1 MASLKDWDIIKLTT
15 LITNVDTK
23 LSACTKPDQDFQILC
38 LVRQNDQILFRYID
52 TGGKV
57 HLMLICWFAENAK
70 NVQDICF
77 DSTGSWLLVFCYD
90 NTLHIVPALS
100 ICDKS
105 KQVDA
110 TFNQDEI
117 TSFIVP
123 FIGPHECPNPQTCPN
138 NSHNA
143 SSMASQRSSIVSEA
157 STKSSLSAELASPGT
172 SQQQQQLLTMKRSES
187 TYTTH
192 KIDEIYSLNSIYNQL
207 YGGDQQQAAGE
218 AITPIAMKTIES
230 YFAEGS
236 AAVAAAKDEKRAG
249 KCPSPQESCSRTMS
263 SSIGSTVSIS
273 CPYPTCCSWW
283 KTLTDEPRAILG
295 YSDGSICVVAL
306 TPNCPFLGNT
316 NCERGSV
323 EKLVICQDNSMETI
337 SLMINTSTREQ
348 WKLLLEQKSIK
359 YTFPGDISPISSQEL
374 KTEMLKSFGESGKP
388 DSGTMDDWQI
398 VLALPRQEGSS
409 GAEQQDNGEK
419 GSSPSGSDPQSS
431 DDFEKVDGEGSI
443 DEGRT
448 DGKDQQASIPKL
460 FPAARARLLSL
471 RDLGA
476 KKIGTLKLKL
486 SESRIKAKEKERI
499 KEQAANLAVMEL
511 PGMYPEILT
520 TPAGPYFVVQ
530 YMNGK
535 YLLSALHSYSDTLSV
550 HSMDISLIPLHIY
563 KVPKQCKT
571 TVITKNVIYIMH
583 ELSQVSEKSTESTQS
598 SPEVGETSVNDDVSA
613 QPRRDTESSI
623 ENIDTSP
630 SQTQAD
636 DEGETTETTNTDTV
650 SAISVVSCQMAAMK
664 MGDDCDFNE
673 HAMLAMFQFP
683 GEKILDI
690 HRVSS
695 MGANND
701 TNETDEPKL
710 KAQDEPDDVRSI
722 FKKSTVSNYLKMQRS
737 LRMDKKLE
745 TVESQVMVG
754 QFPKVEFDRAVIVT
768 DKNLYSIELND
779 TARNLF
785 LKLAHNSIW
794 AACEDFCITFGL
806 PLPVCVEYAG
816 DILLKRRKI
825 TEALMTYNVA
835 RLPPMKT
842 ALKLAMANE
851 NGALMKLCSM
861 ALRNSHIINSQFVMH
876 DVMRI
881 LVDEAHLGNV
891 VYDSLMNL
899 NAKVSLKPINAGAQ
913 CSDYS
918 YDNDDV
924 SWDVQISTTAQFHLS
939 NLMLLTLCERCVQD
953 KNYMPLWNFLVT
965 NSKYHTSLACI
976 VLAHGKLYSSA
987 VLLAMTRGTC
997 LDVFSCLVG
1006 IWEQLA
1012 DNVPELNAYMYNLAN
1027 ELFMESLIYLQEYT
1041 LEFFDMI
1048 RKCIDKFDIN
1058 VLERLIRQL
1067 NPFHPIYRPLMHKL
1081 SNHDSA
1087 SRELDKALLM
1097 FCRSLIET
1105 FLVVSIRAQ
1114 TLKMH
1119 STSFLGALKLVQ
1131 VHYDEKHIEMRLKQ
1145 YSPISA
1151 GFSHAGCVINK
1162 LAFLWGSNGVNCALS
1177 RTTLQGDPLAP
1188 NGSPPLVSFL
1198 KQLDLEVLSVHCGR
1212 LHTLLLTSNGIYSMG
1227 ANNLGQLGIG
1237 NHVLNA
1243 LQPMLVQTLD
1253 GKNVT
1258 HICAGQYHNAVVAN
1272 GLLYTWGWGIFGQLG
1287 HGTVA
1292 DCPLPRVVDFFR
1304 KRNVQQISLGHAHTL
1319 VLCKPNSKTKNVL
1332 YVFGSNHYGQ
1342 LGLGQEDKFNVTIDT
1357 RNGKSFVLS
1366 LMPRR
1371 VEFDAEISLINTKL
1385 FVNLVLTANNQL
1397 YTWGA
1402 SPQAL
1407 RLATQARKRAKSTHK
1422 NRSTSN
1428 AGSSGETKATQ
1439 DPVVLSP
1446 SASQSEQST
1455 PADEMTESELKNSGD
1470 VTDATPTGQQDQIP
1484 KINGVQIPE
1493 IRVEDTSDDSKGGAE
1508 SKESDKQKE
1517 SAGVSVNGEE
1527 IAEHL
1532 YPTLVDTT
1540 LVRDDIVK
1548 ISSGLYHFA
1557 LVTTKSHIYTW
1568 GKNIERQL
1576 GREGGRNEVLIPTR
1590 LDTVTDVEYVECG
1603 ADFTLVMTDSGAVKS
1618 WGNNNMGQCA
1628 KEINQERS
1636 GVPGKLV
1643 RLPISNRL
1651 VRIPDSSQF
1660 IELPHEIR
1668 LPHSDDCCEP
1678 GDESTRLIKA
1688 MPKFRRNFV
1697 IKSTLEKV
1705 ISNNI
1710 STISS
1715 SLNDVSNTT
1724 EMEDFV
1730 GELRTA
1736 FDCRIQHQN
1745 ASTMSSLQSVSYA
1758 TSPTSLAI
1766 DEDDDEIDHDD
1777 QGSSDS
1783 SSRLFN
1789 DRHLLSNDF
1798 IHFCMYIFHGLYNQD
1813 NILDLTKRCNEYH
1826 IRMMMLNYDYVEAFH
1841 LILEL
1846 LSGSLSS
1853 SASPLTVTKTT
1864 LNLVKIFEYFT
1875 KDSNII
1881 PMDTANF
1888 KYFIYELFMF
1898 FIKHNIALDVLEE
1911 YFLRNLDYYLVQ
1923 LAFVLY
1929 FSNTNNLM
1937 AGVRSNVNP
1946 ETLELERKLL
1956 DKFNNNGNNLLA
1968 VEAFSASTTGGQLSS
1983 KVVRKLENTEA
1994 ISKALSTKFSVI
2006 LCQKLVEHFERY
2018 K

>member
-1 MASLKDWDIIKLTT
+1 MASLKDWDIIKLST
-15 LITNVDTK
+15 LITNVDAK
-23 LSACTKPDQDFQILC
+23 LSASTRTDRGYQILC
-38 LVRQNDQILFRYID
+38 LVRRNDQILFRYID
-52 TGGKV
+52 EKGEV
-57 HLMLICWFAENAK
+57 HLMLLCWFAENQK
-70 NVQDICF
+70 CIQDVCF
-77 DSTGSWLLVFCYD
+77 DNSESWLLVFCYD

-105 KQVDA
+105 A
-110 TFNQDEI
+110 TVEPTFTRDEI

-138 NSHNA
+138 NSHNV
-143 SSMASQRSSIVSEA
+143 SSAAQSHRSSIASET
-157 STKSSLSAELASPGT
+157 SVRSSLSGSELGAASG
-172 SQQQQQLLTMKRSES
+172 LKRSES
-187 TYTTH
+187 MHTTH
-192 KIDEIYSLNSIYNQL
+192 KIDEIFSLNSIYNQL
-207 YGGDQQQAAGE
+207 HGTEGQQSTAQDP
-218 AITPIAMKTIES
+218 ITPIAMKTIENF
-230 YFAEGS
+230 FAEG
-236 AAVAAAKDEKRAG
+236 KDDRMGASGMDTKA
-249 KCPSPQESCSRTMS
+249 STPQECFSHTIS
-263 SSIGSTVSIS
+263 SSIESTVSVS

-283 KTLTDEPRAILG
+283 ETLTNEPRAILG

-316 NCERGSV
+316 NCERGSI
-323 EKLVICQDNSMETI
+323 EKLIICQDNSMETI
-337 SLMINTSTREQ
+337 SLMINTSTKEQ

-359 YTFPGDISPISSQEL
+359 YTFPGDISPSSSQEL
-374 KTEMLKSFGESGKP
+374 KEEMLKSLGDGEKPNSGL
-388 DSGTMDDWQI
+388 MDDWQI
-398 VLALPRQEGSS
+398 VLSLPKEGSGS
-409 GAEQQDNGEK
+409 GGDQGTNSGGEK
-419 GSSPSGSDPQSS
+419 GSSPSGSEPQSS
-431 DDFEKVDGEGSI
+431 DDFEKVEGECST
-443 DEGRT
+443 E
-448 DGKDQQASIPKL
+448 DGKTDARDQQGALPKL
-460 FPAARARLLSL
+460 FPAARARLMSL

-530 YMNGK
+530 YLNGK

-563 KVPKQCKT
+563 KVPKQCKS
-571 TVITKNVIYIMH
+571 TVLTRNVIYVTH
-583 ELSQVSEKSTESTQS
+583 HLSLGSERTTESTNS
-598 SPEVGETSVNDDVSA
+598 SPDANPETVGDLSE
-613 QPRRDTESSI
+613 QPRRNTDSSI
-623 ENIDTSP
+623 ENLGSSQ
-630 SQTQAD
+630 SQTQ
-636 DEGETTETTNTDTV
+636 DEDASTETTNSGTV
-650 SAISVVSCQMAAMK
+650 NAVSVVSCQLAAVK

-673 HAMLAMFQFP
+673 HAMLALFQFP
-683 GEKILDI
+683 DEKILEI
-690 HRVSS
+690 HRISPLGDGS
-695 MGANND
+695 EAKDPDD
-701 TNETDEPKL
+701 TRFNAPDESG
-710 KAQDEPDDVRSI
+710 DVRSV
-722 FKKSTVSNYLKMQRS
+722 FQKSSVSNYLKMQRI

-745 TVESQVMVG
+745 THESQVMVG
-754 QFPKVEFDRAVIVT
+754 EFPKVEFDRAAIVT
-768 DKNLYSIELND
+768 DKNLYSLELND

-785 LKLAHNSIW
+785 LKLAHKSLW
-794 AACEDFCITFGL
+794 AACEDFCLTFGL
-806 PLPVCVEYAG
+806 PLATCVEYAG
-816 DILLKRRKI
+816 DVLLKRKKI

-835 RLPPMKT
+835 RLSPMKT
-842 ALKLAMANE
+842 ALKLASVNE

-913 CSDYS
+913 CSDFS
-918 YDNDDV
+918 YENDDV

-953 KNYMPLWNFLVT
+953 KNYIPLWNFIVT

-976 VLAHGKLYSSA
+976 VLAHGKLYSS
-987 VLLAMTRGTC
+987 VILLAMVRGTC
-997 LDVFSCLVG
+997 LDVFSWLIG
-1006 IWEQLA
+1006 IWEQLVDHPA
-1012 DNVPELNAYMYNLAN
+1012 EMNAYVYNLSN

-1041 LEFFDMI
+1041 IQYFEMI
-1048 RKCIDKFDIN
+1048 RKCLEKFDIN

-1081 SNHDSA
+1081 SNHDS
-1087 SRELDKALLM
+1087 SSGRELDNGLLL
-1097 FCRSLIET
+1097 FCKCLIET
-1105 FLVVSIRAQ
+1105 FLAVSIRLQ
-1114 TLKMH
+1114 MLKMH
-1119 STSFLGALKLVQ
+1119 NGSFLNALKHVR
-1131 VHYDEKHIEMRLKQ
+1131 VFYDEKPVEMRLKQ
-1145 YSPISA
+1145 CSPLSA
-1151 GFSHAGCVINK
+1151 GFSHAGCVMNRV
-1162 LAFLWGSNGVNCALS
+1162 AYLWGSNGVNCALS
-1177 RTTLQGDPLAP
+1177 RTSLQGDPLTP
-1188 NGSPPLVSFL
+1188 NGSPPTAFFL
-1198 KQLDLEVLSVHCGR
+1198 KQLDLEVLAVQCGR
-1212 LHTLLLTSNGIYSMG
+1212 LHTLLLTNNGVYSMG

-1243 LQPMLVQTLD
+1243 LQPMYVQSLD
-1253 GKNVT
+1253 GMNIT

-1287 HGTVA
+1287 HGSIA
-1292 DCPLPRVVDFFR
+1292 DCSKPTIVEFFR
-1304 KRNVQQISLGHAHTL
+1304 KKNIQQIALGHAHTL
-1319 VLCKPNSKTKNVL
+1319 VLCRQECNTKNVL

-1342 LGLGQEDKFNVTIDT
+1342 LGLGQEDRFNFTVDT

-1366 LMPRR
+1366 LIPRR
-1371 VEFDAEISLINTKL
+1371 VDFDEEILLINTKL
-1385 FVNLVLTANNQL
+1385 FVNLVLTKSNKL

-1407 RLATQARKRAKSTHK
+1407 RLANQARKRARSSHK
-1422 NRSTSN
+1422 CRPNVMTPAATAGPSTS
-1428 AGSSGETKATQ
+1428 
-1439 DPVVLSP
+1439 PP
-1446 SASQSEQST
+1446 SAEPEAKTDGPEPESKSLTVSNVPEESNEEQ
-1455 PADEMTESELKNSGD
+1455 
-1470 VTDATPTGQQDQIP
+1470 QP
-1484 KINGVQIPE
+1484 KIEPEVEQQPAEGVDETPKTPNGGPVPDIK
-1493 IRVEDTSDDSKGGAE
+1493 IEDTSAGEE
-1508 SKESDKQKE
+1508 SKTPDVDEK
-1517 SAGVSVNGEE
+1517 AATPGEE
-1527 IAEHL
+1527 FAEHL
-1532 YPTLVDTT
+1532 FPSLVDTT
-1540 LVRDDIVK
+1540 LVQDDIVR

-1557 LVTTKSHIYTW
+1557 LVTSRSQIYTW

-1576 GREGGRNEVLIPTR
+1576 GREGGRNEVLIPTK
-1590 LDTVTDVEYVECG
+1590 LDAVTGVEYVECG
-1603 ADFTLVMTDSGAVKS
+1603 ADFTLIMTEDGVVKS

-1660 IELPHEIR
+1660 IELPHEIK
-1668 LPHSDDCCEP
+1668 LPPSDGSHEP
-1678 GDESTRLIKA
+1678 SNQTLRLIKS

-1697 IKSTLEKV
+1697 VKSTLEKV

-1736 FDCRIQHQN
+1736 FDCRIQNQN

-1758 TSPTSLAI
+1758 TSPTSMAVDD
-1766 DEDDDEIDHDD
+1766 DEDDEGLEDMDQDD
-1777 QGSSDS
+1777 RSSE
-1783 SSRLFN
+1783 SSRLCN
-1789 DRHLLSNDF
+1789 ERHLLSNDF
-1798 IHFCMYIFHGLYNQD
+1798 IHYCLYIFHGLYSQD
-1813 NILDLTKRCNEYH
+1813 NILELTKRCNEYH
-1826 IRMMMLNYDYVEAFH
+1826 IRMMILNYDYVEAFH

-1853 SASPLTVTKTT
+1853 SASPVTVAKTT
-1864 LNLVKIFEYFT
+1864 MNLVKIFEYFT

-1881 PMDTANF
+1881 PMDTSNF

-1898 FIKHNIALDVLEE
+1898 FIKHNINLDVLEE
-1911 YFLRNLDYYLVQ
+1911 YFLRNLEYYLVQ

-1929 FSNTNNLM
+1929 FSNTNNIS
-1937 AGVRSNVNP
+1937 AGLRGNVDS
-1946 ETLELERKLL
+1946 ETLEMERRLL

-1968 VEAFSASTTGGQLSS
+1968 AEAFGPSSPQSTG
-1983 KVVRKLENTEA
+1983 KVVRKLENTET
-1994 ISKALSTKFSVI
+1994 ISKALSTKFSVM
-2006 LCQKLVEHFERY
+2006 LCQKLMEYFERF

>member
-1 MASLKDWDIIKLTT
+1 MASLKDWDVLRLTT
-15 LITNVDTK
+15 LITNVDAK
-23 LSACTKPDQDFQILC
+23 LSASTKTDGDFQILC
-38 LVRQNDQILFRYID
+38 LVRRNDQILFRYID
-52 TGGKV
+52 GKGEV
-57 HLMLICWFAENAK
+57 HLMLICWFAENRK
-70 NVQDICF
+70 CIQDISF
-77 DSTGSWLLVFCYD
+77 DTTGSWLLVFCYD

-105 KQVDA
+105 IPADA
-110 TFNQDEI
+110 TFNTDEI

-138 NSHNA
+138 NSHNLSTSA
-143 SSMASQRSSIVSEA
+143 SSVGSHRSSIA
-157 STKSSLSAELASPGT
+157 SNGSSKSSSLSSELPAAPVSA
-172 SQQQQQLLTMKRSES
+172 MKRSDS
-187 TYTTH
+187 CYTTH
-192 KIDEIYSLNSIYNQL
+192 KIDEIYSLNSIYNKLQE
-207 YGGDQQQAAGE
+207 GGEQEKQDVAAT
-218 AITPIAMKTIES
+218 TPIAMKTIEN
-230 YFAEGS
+230 FF
-236 AAVAAAKDEKRAG
+236 EKEVGGASSPG
-249 KCPSPQESCSRTMS
+249 QECPTSGTLS
-263 SSIGSTVSIS
+263 SSIESTVSAS

-283 KTLTDEPRAILG
+283 KTLTNEPRAILG

-316 NCERGSV
+316 NCERGSI

-337 SLMINTSTREQ
+337 SLMINTSTKEQ
-348 WKLLLEQKSIK
+348 WKLLLEQNSIK
-359 YTFPGDISPISSQEL
+359 YVFPGDISPTSSQEL
-374 KTEMLKSFGESGKP
+374 KAEMLKSFGDERS
-388 DSGTMDDWQI
+388 DSGTIDDWQI
-398 VLALPRQEGSS
+398 VVSLPREGDQ
-409 GAEQQDNGEK
+409 QQDVAGEK
-419 GSSPSGSDPQSS
+419 GSSPSGSEPQSS
-431 DDFEKVDGEGSI
+431 DDFEKVEGEGTSG
-443 DEGRT
+443 E
-448 DGKDQQASIPKL
+448 DQQSSLPKL
-460 FPAARARLLSL
+460 FPAARARLMSL

-486 SESRIKAKEKERI
+486 SESRSKMKEKERV
-499 KEQAANLAVMEL
+499 KDQAANLAVMEL

-530 YMNGK
+530 YMDGK

-571 TVITKNVIYIMH
+571 TVLTKNVIYVQH
-583 ELSQVSEKSTESTQS
+583 NLSLASGKTTESTNT
-598 SPEVGETSVNDDVSA
+598 SPGEAASHAEEEASVAAGD
-613 QPRRDTESSI
+613 RRGTDSSI
-623 ENIDTSP
+623 EDLNS
-630 SQTQAD
+630 SRQD
-636 DEGETTETTNTDTV
+636 DDLSTETTNTDSV
-650 SAISVVSCQMAAMK
+650 NAVSVVSCQMAAMK

-673 HAMLAMFQFP
+673 HAMLALFQFP
-683 GEKILDI
+683 EEKVLAI

-695 MGANND
+695 LGEEVKDAEEVKQNATED
-701 TNETDEPKL
+701 GGDG
-710 KAQDEPDDVRSI
+710 RSV
-722 FKKSTVSNYLKMQRS
+722 FNKSTVSNYLKMQRS

-745 TVESQVMVG
+745 TNEAQVMVG
-754 QFPKVEFDRAVIVT
+754 AFPRVDFDKAVVVT

-779 TARNLF
+779 TARQLF
-785 LKLAHNSIW
+785 LKLAHKSLW
-794 AACEDFCITFGL
+794 APCEDFCTTFNL
-806 PLPVCVEYAG
+806 PLATCVEYAG
-816 DILLKRRKI
+816 DVLLKRRKI

-835 RLPPMKT
+835 RLSPMKT
-842 ALKLAMANE
+842 ALKLAQVNE

-876 DVMRI
+876 DVMRF

-918 YDNDDV
+918 YENDDV

-953 KNYMPLWNFLVT
+953 KNYIPLWNFIVT

-997 LDVFSCLVG
+997 LDVFSCLIG
-1006 IWEQLA
+1006 IWEQLC
-1012 DNVPELNAYMYNLAN
+1012 DNNAEMNAYVYNLSN
-1027 ELFMESLIYLQEYT
+1027 ELFMETLIYLQEYT
-1041 LEFFDMI
+1041 INYFEMI
-1048 RKCIDKFDIN
+1048 RTCLDTFDIN
-1058 VLERLIRQL
+1058 VLERLIHQL
-1067 NPFHPIYRPLMHKL
+1067 NPFHPIYRPLLHKL

-1087 SRELDKALLM
+1087 SRELDKTLLL
-1097 FCRSLIET
+1097 FCKSLIET
-1105 FLVVSIRAQ
+1105 FLAVSIRAQ
-1114 TLKMH
+1114 LLKLH
-1119 STSFLGALKLVQ
+1119 TSNSFLNALRHVR
-1131 VHYDEKHIEMRLKQ
+1131 VHYDERLVEMRLRQ
-1145 YSPISA
+1145 FSPISA
-1151 GFSHAGCVINK
+1151 GFSHAGCVMNK
-1162 LAFLWGSNGVNCALS
+1162 VAYLWGSNGVNCALS
-1177 RTTLQGDPLAP
+1177 RTSLQGDPLGA
-1188 NGSPPLVSFL
+1188 NGYPPHAAFI
-1198 KQLDLEVLSVHCGR
+1198 KQLDLEVLGVQCGR

-1237 NHVLNA
+1237 SHVINA
-1243 LQPMLVQTLD
+1243 LQPMLVQALD

-1258 HICAGQYHNAVVAN
+1258 HMCAGQYHNAVVAN

-1292 DCPLPRVVDFFR
+1292 DCPKPKVVEFFR
-1304 KRNVQQISLGHAHTL
+1304 KKNVQQITLGHAHTL
-1319 VLCKPNSKTKNVL
+1319 VLCKQDANTRKVL

-1342 LGLGQEDKFNVTIDT
+1342 LGLGQEDKFNVTVDT

-1366 LMPRR
+1366 LVPRR
-1371 VEFDAEISLINTKL
+1371 VELGEEISLITTKL
-1385 FVNLVLTANNQL
+1385 FVNLVLTASNKL

-1407 RLATQARKRAKSTHK
+1407 RLATQARKRAKSSHK
-1422 NRSTSN
+1422 SRSATPSHAAQQPAEQAKPQVTADPAPAVSPTAATSSQADAEPSTS
-1428 AGSSGETKATQ
+1428 AMPEDQPTQVASGEEKEAV
-1439 DPVVLSP
+1439 PVVP
-1446 SASQSEQST
+1446 
-1455 PADEMTESELKNSGD
+1455 
-1470 VTDATPTGQQDQIP
+1470 IP
-1484 KINGVQIPE
+1484 DIKI
-1493 IRVEDTSDDSKGGAE
+1493 EDTSGDEPKPPTSEQGEAKPTEAA
-1508 SKESDKQKE
+1508 
-1517 SAGVSVNGEE
+1517 SAAEE

-1532 YPTLVDTT
+1532 YPAQVDTT
-1540 LVRDDIVK
+1540 LVQDEIVR

-1557 LVTTKSHIYTW
+1557 LVTAKSHVYTW

-1590 LDTVTDVEYVECG
+1590 LDHVAGVEYVECG
-1603 ADFTLVMTDSGAVKS
+1603 ADFTLIMTEDGVVKS
-1618 WGNNNMGQCA
+1618 WGNNNLGQCA

-1668 LPHSDDCCEP
+1668 LPASDGSHEP
-1678 GDESTRLIKA
+1678 GGQVLRLIKS
-1688 MPKFRRNFV
+1688 MPKFRRGFV
-1697 IKSTLEKV
+1697 QKSTLEKV

-1724 EMEDFV
+1724 ELEDFV
-1730 GELRTA
+1730 GELRTEY
-1736 FDCRIQHQN
+1736 DCRLQNQN

-1758 TSPTSLAI
+1758 TSPIVT
-1766 DEDDDEIDHDD
+1766 DDDEDGMEEMDE
-1777 QGSSDS
+1777 QEQESEQ

-1789 DRHLLSNDF
+1789 ERHLLSNDF
-1798 IHFCMYIFHGLYNQD
+1798 IHYCLYIFHGLYSQD
-1813 NILDLTKRCNEYH
+1813 NILELTKRCNEYH

-1841 LILEL
+1841 LILEQ
-1846 LSGSLSS
+1846 LSGSMSS
-1853 SASPLTVTKTT
+1853 SASPAAITKTT
-1864 LNLVKIFEYFT
+1864 INLVKIFEYFT
-1875 KDSNII
+1875 KDSSII

-1898 FIKHNIALDVLEE
+1898 FVKHNISLDVLEE
-1911 YFLRNLDYYLVQ
+1911 YFLRNLDYYLLQ

-1929 FSNTNNLM
+1929 FSNTNNLSS
-1937 AGVRSNVNP
+1937 GLRTNVDP
-1946 ETLELERKLL
+1946 ATLELERKLL

-1968 VEAFSASTTGGQLSS
+1968 TAETFGSSSSSSSSPGSQSAAR
-1983 KVVRKLENTEA
+1983 VVRKLENTEA
-1994 ISKALSTKFSVI
+1994 IARALSTKFSVM
-2006 LCQKLVEHFERY
+2006 LCQKLIEHFERN

>member
-1 MASLKDWDIIKLTT
+1 MASLKDWDIIKLNT
-15 LITNVDTK
+15 LITNVDAK
-23 LSACTKPDQDFQILC
+23 LSASTKTDRDYQILC
-38 LVRQNDQILFRYID
+38 LVRRNDQILLRYID
-52 TGGKV
+52 GTGEV
-57 HLMLICWFAENAK
+57 HLMLLCWFAENQK
-70 NVQDICF
+70 CIQDICF
-77 DSTGSWLLVFCYD
+77 DNSEAWLLVFCYD

-105 KQVDA
+105 THVEP
-110 TFNQDEI
+110 TFNRDEI

-138 NSHNA
+138 NSHNL
-143 SSMASQRSSIVSEA
+143 SSAVQSHRSSIVSEV
-157 STKSSLSAELASPGT
+157 SSKSSLSGSELGT
-172 SQQQQQLLTMKRSES
+172 DPVLKRSES
-187 TYTTH
+187 MHTTH
-192 KIDEIYSLNSIYNQL
+192 KIDEIFSLNSIYNQL
-207 YGGDQQQAAGE
+207 HGGEQQTTTQDPS
-218 AITPIAMKTIES
+218 TPIAMKTIENF
-230 YFAEGS
+230 FAEGKDEN
-236 AAVAAAKDEKRAG
+236 AAAGEASGVDTKA
-249 KCPSPQESCSRTMS
+249 STPQECCSRTIS
-263 SSIGSTVSIS
+263 SSIGSTASVS

-283 KTLTDEPRAILG
+283 ETLTNEPRAILG

-316 NCERGSV
+316 NCERGSI
-323 EKLVICQDNSMETI
+323 EKLIICQDNSMETI
-337 SLMINTSTREQ
+337 SLMINTSTKEQ

-359 YTFPGDISPISSQEL
+359 YTFPGDISPSSSQEL
-374 KTEMLKSFGESGKP
+374 KAEMLKSLGDGEKP
-388 DSGTMDDWQI
+388 DSGLMDDWQI
-398 VLALPRQEGSS
+398 VLSLPKEGSGS
-409 GAEQQDNGEK
+409 GVEQGADSGGEK
-419 GSSPSGSDPQSS
+419 GSSPSGSEPQSS
-431 DDFEKVDGEGSI
+431 DDFEKVEGEPSSE
-443 DEGRT
+443 EGKV
-448 DGKDQQASIPKL
+448 DGKDPQGALPKL
-460 FPAARARLLSL
+460 FPAARARLMSL

-499 KEQAANLAVMEL
+499 KEHAANLAVMEL

-563 KVPKQCKT
+563 KVPKQCKS
-571 TVITKNVIYIMH
+571 TVLTRNVIYVMH
-583 ELSQVSEKSTESTQS
+583 HLNLGSERTTESTNS
-598 SPEVGETSVNDDVSA
+598 SPDANTETVEELQD
-613 QPRRDTESSI
+613 QPRRNTDSSI
-623 ENIDTSP
+623 ENLGS
-630 SQTQAD
+630 SRSHTQAED
-636 DEGETTETTNTDTV
+636 ATTETTNTDTV
-650 SAISVVSCQMAAMK
+650 NAVSVVSCQIAAVK

-673 HAMLAMFQFP
+673 HAMLALFQFP
-683 GEKILDI
+683 DEKILEI
-690 HRVSS
+690 HRISPLGDRS
-695 MGANND
+695 ESKD
-701 TNETDEPKL
+701 SDEFSFN
-710 KAQDEPDDVRSI
+710 AQDEPGDVRS
-722 FKKSTVSNYLKMQRS
+722 FFQKSTVSNYLKMQRN

-745 TVESQVMVG
+745 THESQVMVG
-754 QFPKVEFDRAVIVT
+754 EFPRVDFDRALIIT

-785 LKLAHNSIW
+785 LKLAHKSLW
-794 AACEDFCITFGL
+794 AACEDFCTTFGL
-806 PLPVCVEYAG
+806 PLATCVEYAG
-816 DILLKRRKI
+816 DVLLKRRKI

-835 RLPPMKT
+835 RLSPMKT
-842 ALKLAMANE
+842 ALKLASVNE

-876 DVMRI
+876 DVMRL

-913 CSDYS
+913 CSDFS
-918 YDNDDV
+918 YENDDV

-953 KNYMPLWNFLVT
+953 KNYIPLWNFIVT

-976 VLAHGKLYSSA
+976 ILAHGKLYSSV
-987 VLLAMTRGTC
+987 VLLAMVRGTC
-997 LDVFSCLVG
+997 LDVFSCLIG

-1012 DNVPELNAYMYNLAN
+1012 DHSAEINAYVYNLSN

-1041 LEFFDMI
+1041 LDYFEMI
-1048 RKCIDKFDIN
+1048 HRCMDRFDIN

-1081 SNHDSA
+1081 SNHDSG
-1087 SRELDKALLM
+1087 SGRELDKNLLL
-1097 FCRSLIET
+1097 FCKSLIET
-1105 FLVVSIRAQ
+1105 FLAVSIRAQ
-1114 TLKMH
+1114 MVKMH
-1119 STSFLGALKLVQ
+1119 SGSFLNALKHVR
-1131 VHYDEKHIEMRLKQ
+1131 VHYDEKLVEMRLRQ
-1145 YSPISA
+1145 YSPLSA
-1151 GFSHAGCVINK
+1151 GFSHAGCVVNK
-1162 LAFLWGSNGVNCALS
+1162 VAYLWGSNGVNCALS
-1177 RTTLQGDPLAP
+1177 RTRLQGDPLAP
-1188 NGSPPLVSFL
+1188 NGSPPTAFFL
-1198 KQLDLEVLSVHCGR
+1198 MQLDLEMIAVQCGR
-1212 LHTLLLTSNGIYSMG
+1212 LHTLLLTNNGVYSMG

-1243 LQPMLVQTLD
+1243 LQPMYVHALD
-1253 GKNVT
+1253 GKSIT

-1287 HGTVA
+1287 HGSVA
-1292 DCPLPRVVDFFR
+1292 DCAKPRMVEFFR
-1304 KRNVQQISLGHAHTL
+1304 KKNIQQIALGHAHTL
-1319 VLCKPNSKTKNVL
+1319 VLCRQESNSKNVL

-1342 LGLGQEDKFNVTIDT
+1342 LGLGQEDKFNFTVDT

-1366 LMPRR
+1366 LIPRR
-1371 VEFDAEISLINTKL
+1371 VDFDEEILLINTKL
-1385 FVNLVLTANNQL
+1385 FVNLVLTKSNKL

-1407 RLATQARKRAKSTHK
+1407 RLANQARKRAKSSHSK
-1422 NRSTSN
+1422 CRSNVAPQS
-1428 AGSSGETKATQ
+1428 AGPSSRATAEPEATAEG
-1439 DPVVLSP
+1439 D
-1446 SASQSEQST
+1446 SEQKSPAGLDVDGESKEQPKNEAVSEPLEAVAEPRT
-1455 PADEMTESELKNSGD
+1455 PIG
-1470 VTDATPTGQQDQIP
+1470 PIP
-1484 KINGVQIPE
+1484 DIKI
-1493 IRVEDTSDDSKGGAE
+1493 EDTSAGEE
-1508 SKESDKQKE
+1508 SKTPETDEKVG
-1517 SAGVSVNGEE
+1517 SAPGEE
-1527 IAEHL
+1527 FAEHL
-1532 YPTLVDTT
+1532 FPSVVDTT
-1540 LVRDDIVK
+1540 LVQDDIVR

-1557 LVTTKSHIYTW
+1557 LVTSRSNIYTW

-1576 GREGGRNEVLIPTR
+1576 GRENGRNEVLIPTK
-1590 LDTVTDVEYVECG
+1590 LETVTGVEYVECG
-1603 ADFTLVMTDSGAVKS
+1603 ADFTLIMTDGGTVKS

-1660 IELPHEIR
+1660 IELPHEIK
-1668 LPHSDDCCEP
+1668 LPASDGSHEL
-1678 GDESTRLIKA
+1678 GNQTMRLIKS
-1688 MPKFRRNFV
+1688 MPKFKRNFV
-1697 IKSTLEKV
+1697 IKSTLEKT

-1724 EMEDFV
+1724 EMDDFV
-1730 GELRTA
+1730 GELRSA

-1758 TSPTSLAI
+1758 TSPTSLAVDD
-1766 DEDDDEIDHDD
+1766 DEDDEGLEDMDPDD
-1777 QGSSDS
+1777 GSSN

-1789 DRHLLSNDF
+1789 ERHLLSNDF
-1798 IHFCMYIFHGLYNQD
+1798 IHYCLYIFHGLYGQD
-1813 NILDLTKRCNEYH
+1813 NILELTKRCNEYH

-1853 SASPLTVTKTT
+1853 SASPATIAKTT
-1864 LNLVKIFEYFT
+1864 MNLVKIFEYFT

-1898 FIKHNIALDVLEE
+1898 FIKHNINLDVLEE
-1911 YFLRNLDYYLVQ
+1911 YFLRNLEYYLVQ

-1929 FSNTNNLM
+1929 FSNTNNIS
-1937 AGVRSNVNP
+1937 AGMRGNVDS
-1946 ETLELERKLL
+1946 ETLEMERRLL

-1968 VEAFSASTTGGQLSS
+1968 AEAFGPSSPQSTG
-1983 KVVRKLENTEA
+1983 KVVRKLENTET
-1994 ISKALSTKFSVI
+1994 ISKALSTKFSVM
-2006 LCQKLVEHFERY
+2006 LCQKLMEYFERF